1 MKKKIVFTLEC
12 LLFTL
17 FAAALCTI
25 SFEEATDNLW
35 YLSLTAWSLTFITVV
50 LSVVSYLR
58 RPNRSLPTGWIS
70 ALSLTAL
77 FALISSRAPQEEA
90 GSALAALVMVV
101 AGLTGKTFAFI
112 IPLICLTFGETA
124 RSLVLILLEEAQITP
139 ETLISDLALPHPLR
153 FLTLLLSGTLPAL
166 ISRIYRLERYTQQR
180 PAVLPEQTLPADNRP
195 DASND
200 GTAQSASSPR
210 EHNFVS
216 GQPLDERDVSE
227 LLSSVVY
234 FMSRNF
240 RSYSALGF
248 IFNSSKQAFVLNSFT
263 SKSINIVRGAV
274 IPAGNGVIGTMAIEK
289 RPFISGD
296 LRVYNEVLPYYSSGR
311 EQINSI
317 LVVPIISES
326 SELLGAL
333 VLDSHDKQ
341 AFRDQDRETLKRF
354 SFLAAALITTA
365 RMRLFQERA
374 ARTFQTFYEASH
386 QFTTALKP
394 EDVFDV
400 LFTVTP
406 TIVPCTRLM
415 GIMFNDDQHAGTVIC
430 TNRTG
435 SDPAP
440 GFTFPI
446 NAGICSFAF
455 QKRRSVNIADYR
467 QISDRYY
474 RFVPGEPVDPALRS
488 LIILPL
494 VDDEQRCRGLFSI
507 ENDKPDTFIPTIEQ
521 VLKTLAENA
530 SVALIRSVLYQRME
544 HLATTDGLTGLN
556 NHRHF
561 QELLAQEIERSRR
574 YRRPLALLIM
584 DIDHFKSFN
593 DTYGHPVG
601 DLVLK
606 EIATCIKNAIR
617 LNDIPARYGG
627 EEFVVIIPE
636 STAQGALK
644 TAERIRTSIEQH
656 TIVSLG
662 RNLKVTISI
671 GCSSFPEN
679 APSQQAL
686 IDTAD
691 KALYNAKEHGRNRV
705 MFYQTA
711 K

>member
-1 MKKKIVFTLEC
+1 MP
-12 LLFTL
+12 
-17 FAAALCTI
+17 AD
-25 SFEEATDNLW
+25 EASNAGTTQNA
-35 YLSLTAWSLTFITVV
+35 SS
-50 LSVVSYLR
+50 
-58 RPNRSLPTGWIS
+58 TG
-70 ALSLTAL
+70 
-77 FALISSRAPQEEA
+77 E
-90 GSALAALVMVV
+90 
-101 AGLTGKTFAFI
+101 
-112 IPLICLTFGETA
+112 
-124 RSLVLILLEEAQITP
+124 
-139 ETLISDLALPHPLR
+139 
-153 FLTLLLSGTLPAL
+153 LSGKL
-166 ISRIYRLERYTQQR
+166 
-180 PAVLPEQTLPADNRP
+180 
-195 DASND
+195 
-200 GTAQSASSPR
+200 
-210 EHNFVS
+210 
-216 GQPLDERDVSE
+216 LDERDVSE

-263 SKSINIVRGAV
+263 SKSINIVRDAV
-274 IPAGNGVIGTMAIEK
+274 IPAGNGVIGKIAVEK
-289 RPFISGD
+289 RPFMTGD
-296 LRVYNEVLPYYSSGR
+296 LRVYNEVLPYYSSNR

-333 VLDSHDKQ
+333 ALDSHDKQ

-354 SFLAAALITTA
+354 SLLAAALITTA

-394 EDVFDV
+394 EDVFEV

-415 GIMFNDDQHAGTVIC
+415 GIIFNDEQHAGTVIC
-430 TNRTG
+430 TNRKG

-455 QKRRSVNIADYR
+455 QKRKSVNIGDYR

-507 ENDKPDTFIPTIEQ
+507 ENDQPDTFVPAMEQ

-561 QELLAQEIERSRR
+561 QELLAREIERSRR

-644 TAERIRTSIEQH
+644 TAERIRASIEQH
-656 TIVSLG
+656 TVVSLG
-662 RNLKVTISI
+662 RELKVTISI
-671 GCSSFPEN
+671 GCSAFPEN
-679 APSQQAL
+679 APTQQAL

-691 KALYNAKEHGRNRV
+691 KALYSAKEHGRNRV
-705 MFYQTA
+705 IFYQNA